1 MRKQKGFSL
10 IELLIVV
17 AIILII
23 AAIAVPNLLRSRM
36 AANEASA
43 ASALRTVGTANIT
56 YSSTYNIGF
65 AGALSDLGPPA
76 AGVPPATSSADLLDS
91 VLSGT
96 LPVAAAPVK
105 SGYMFTYLA
114 PNAAPTPATPNGTF
128 GIESTPTAA
137 GSSGTSTFCMDMG
150 NVVRRDPIGGAT
162 GVVAAG
168 CAAFITGLPM
178 YSGCLSFRLNG
189 RASALPFFL
198 PRRTA
203 Q

>member
-1 MRKQKGFSL
+1 MKKQKGFSL

-65 AGALSDLGPPA
+65 AGALTDLGAGA
-76 AGVPPATSSADLLDS
+76 AVATNSSDLLDS
-91 VLSGT
+91 VLSGINPAT
-96 LPVAAAPVK
+96 ATPIK
-105 SGYMFTYLA
+105 SGYMFTYVA
-114 PNAAPTPATPNGTF
+114 ANATPTAAAPNGTF
-128 GIESTPTAA
+128 GIEATPTAA

-150 NVVRRDPIGGAT
+150 NVVLRDPVGGAT
-162 GVVAAG
+162 GVVATG
-168 CAAFITGLPM
+168 CAAFATGVPM
-178 YSGCLSFRLNG
+178 
-189 RASALPFFL
+189 
-198 PRRTA
+198 
-203 Q
+203 